1 MMTED
6 YGKRQSNTLA
16 LGMKT

>member
-1 MMTED
+1 MTED